1 MFRFFSLRRSSLGAL
16 LATSLA
22 GLVACAGATT
32 VQAPATSST
41 RRPTVA
47 PAKTATPAAT
57 QKPGAAGGTVEKE
70 VTPTPAN
77 TAPTTATGGSGTEGG
92 GNGTTDGGGS
102 SAGGGTVPTP
112 VVTEAPTPT
121 PEPLPTPPPVRYVS
135 LTVRNVTPIK
145 LTVPPTT
152 GTPAPGIKSFEALN
166 FEWLTNRGQVVL
178 NAKFS
183 VDPANIAVVSTD
195 GVVTAKSEGTGNVR
209 IIAPDEST
217 YSLVPIV
224 IEAVGSLNMEV
235 E

>member
-1 MFRFFSLRRSSLGAL
+1 MFRFLSLRRSSLSAL
-16 LATSLA
+16 LAASLA

-32 VQAPATSST
+32 VQAPTTTAT

-47 PAKTATPAAT
+47 PAKAATPAAT
-57 QKPGAAGGTVEKE
+57 QRPGGAGGSIETEA
-70 VTPTPAN
+70 TPTP
-77 TAPTTATGGSGTEGG
+77 TPTGTTSTEVG
-92 GNGTTDGGGS
+92 GNATPDGGGS
-102 SAGGGTVPTP
+102 STGGGTATP
-112 VVTEAPTPT
+112 EVTEAPTPT

-217 YSLVPIV
+217 YSLVPVV